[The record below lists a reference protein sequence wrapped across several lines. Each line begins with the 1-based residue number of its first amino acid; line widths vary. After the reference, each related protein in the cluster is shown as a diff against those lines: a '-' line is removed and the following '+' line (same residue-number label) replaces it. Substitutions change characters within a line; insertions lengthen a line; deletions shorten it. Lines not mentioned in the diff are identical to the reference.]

1 MTNHWVDLQHCKTI
15 LVEGSNVAENHP
27 MAFKWIRKAQENGAK
42 IIHVDPRFTRTSATA
57 DLYARI
63 RPGTDA
69 AFLNTMINYVL
80 VHKLYDEDFVTT
92 HTNALFL
99 VSPDFDF
106 KDGLFSGFDE
116 DKHSYDTKSWGYQ
129 LDGRGKPRLANSLD
143 DPHCVFMRLKT
154 FVSRY
159 TLEVGERITGIPAAQ
174 IQQITDI
181 MAKNRPGAIL
191 YALGMTQ
198 HTTGVQG
205 IRAFTILQLV
215 LGNVGKPGS
224 GVNALRGEPN
234 VQGACD
240 MGLLNNY
247 MPGYLNYPAHTE
259 PTLADYTKKNGT
271 GDRRVLV
278 NTLKAFFGD
287 AASAE
292 NDFCYAWLPKRSA
305 ANDYS
310 TLSIFENALAGTM
323 KMVWIVGQNPAVTMP
338 NLKLT
343 FAGMD
348 KLEMLVVQEIWET
361 ETATFWKRPGA
372 DPKSI
377 STEVLLLPAAFF
389 MEKNGTIT
397 NSGGLV
403 QWRNAAVKPPG
414 QAKPDGEIVDYV
426 FRRVRDLVHDSKDPK
441 DQIINKAFW
450 TYTTAEDVLR
460 EINGYA
466 LRELPAS
473 GLKAGDL
480 VTKVADLKPDGS
492 TSSGA
497 WIYAGVFG
505 GGVNLSKRR
514 DSQTDPGGLGL
525 YPNFGWTW
533 PNNMRI
539 LYNRASCDRHGK
551 PYPGSLPIIWWDENA
566 KRWVGHDIPDVP
578 NPVHGP
584 ETPDGLRAFH
594 TNPEG
599 VGRIFAAVYKDPD
612 LTVHDSGERDPQ
624 VPRDVGSVPKD
635 GPLPEMYE
643 PVESPVEN
651 ILHPKVSHNPL
662 LKYPRVKSLQRIGTV
677 QEFPYVL
684 MTSTVAEHWCGG
696 SSTRNIPWLNEL
708 VPEPVLE
715 MPESLARKLEVKTG
729 DWVKVWSARGELLVK
744 AMVTPRMK
752 PLQANGHEV
761 TVVWMP
767 YNWGYQGLST
777 GASVNHVTIDA
788 VDPGAGTQETKAC
801 LVNVVKVSGPAPTVP
816 KAKAGRS

>member
-1 MTNHWVDLQHCKTI
+1 MTNHWIDLQHCKAI

-57 DLYARI
+57 DIYARI

-69 AFLNTMINYVL
+69 AFLNTMINHVL
-80 VHKLYDEDFVTT
+80 VHKLYDEDYVEI
-92 HTNALFL
+92 HTNALYL
-99 VSPDFDF
+99 GRADFDF

-116 DKHSYDTKSWGYQ
+116 EKKKYNTESWKYQ
-129 LDGRGKPRLANSLD
+129 LDGGGKPRVAASLD
-143 DPHCVFMRLKT
+143 DPHCVFTCLKK

-159 TLEVGERITGIPAAQ
+159 TLEMGERITGISAAQ
-174 IQQITDI
+174 IQQIAET
-181 MAKNRPGAIL
+181 MAKNRPGSIL

-205 IRAFTILQLV
+205 IRAFTILQLL

-240 MGLLNNY
+240 MGVLSNY

-259 PTLADYTKKNGT
+259 PTLAEYTKKNGT
-271 GDRRVLV
+271 GDRKFLV
-278 NTLKAFFGD
+278 NTLKAFYGD
-287 AASAE
+287 AATPE
-292 NDFCYAWLPKRSA
+292 NDFAYAWLPKRSA
-305 ANDYS
+305 TKDYS
-310 TLSIFENALAGTM
+310 TMSIFEDALAGKM

-343 FAGMD
+343 FDAMA
-348 KLEMLVVQEIWET
+348 KIEMLVVQEIWET
-361 ETATFWKRPGA
+361 ETATFWRRPGV

-377 STEVLLLPAAFF
+377 STEVILLPAAFF

-397 NSGGLV
+397 NSGGMV
-403 QWRNAAVKPPG
+403 QWRHAAVKPPG
-414 QAKPDGEIVDYV
+414 VSKPDGEMVDLV
-426 FRRVRDLVHDSKDPK
+426 FRRVRELVKDSTDPK
-441 DQIINKAFW
+441 DEIVKKSFW
-450 TYTTAEDVLR
+450 TYTSAEDVLR
-460 EINGYA
+460 EINGCA
-466 LRELPAS
+466 LRDIPGSNLRP
-473 GLKAGDL
+473 GDL
-480 VTKVADLKPDGS
+480 VNKVADLQPDGS
-492 TSSGA
+492 TSAGA
-497 WIYAGVFG
+497 WIYAGVFS

-514 DSQTDPGGLGL
+514 DSRTDPGGLGL

-551 PYPGSLPIIWWDENA
+551 PYPGSEAIVWWDEGA
-566 KRWVGHDIPDVP
+566 KRWTGYDVPDVP
-578 NPVHGP
+578 VLTDGP
-584 ETPDGLRAFH
+584 NTPNGQRPFH
-594 TNPEG
+594 LGAEG
-599 VGRIFAAVYKDPD
+599 VGRLFAAVYEDPD
-612 LTVHDSGERDPQ
+612 PKNPQ
-624 VPRDVGSVPKD
+624 VPRDVAYVPKD

-651 ILHPKVSHNPL
+651 VLHPKVKHNPML
-662 LKYPRVKSLQRIGTV
+662 HYPRVDSYQPIGTAD
-677 QEFPYVL
+677 EFPYVL

-708 VPEPVLE
+708 VPEPMLE
-715 MPESLARKLEVKTG
+715 MPESLAQKLNVKTG
-729 DWVKVWSARGELLVK
+729 SWVKVSSARGELTVK
-744 AMVTPRMK
+744 AVVTPRMK
-752 PLQANGHEV
+752 TLQADGREI

-767 YNWGYQGLST
+767 YNWGYGGLST
-777 GASVNHVTIDA
+777 GPSVNHLTIDA

-801 LVNVVKVSGPAPTVP
+801 LVNVTKVQPSVP
-816 KAKAGRS
+816 PPQKSHGRRE